1 MAVADLLNDA
11 PDGLSYRPEFLSH
24 EEESTLLAE
33 LETLRFDPIVMH
45 GQAAK
50 RTGRHFGLD
59 YDYERRVPQPGEPL
73 PSWLEGLREKAAGI
87 VELDAAELAEIL
99 VQHYPVGSTIGW
111 HRDAPA
117 FHLVVGVSLGGSCR
131 MRLRSVADPKR
142 IAELT
147 LEPRSAY
154 VLRGSVRWAWQ
165 HSIPPTK
172 EERYSVTFRSLRDER
187 PASGRRGRAAEA
199 PSP

>member
-1 MAVADLLNDA
+1 MAVAELTDSM
-11 PDGLSYRPEFLSH
+11 PGGLSYRPEFLSPQ
-24 EEESTLLAE
+24 EESALLAE
-33 LETLRFDPIVMH
+33 LEMLRFDPIVMH

-73 PSWLEGLREKAAGI
+73 PSWLEGLRGRAAEI
-87 VELDAAELAEIL
+87 AELDPAELVEIL
-99 VQHYPVGSTIGW
+99 VQRYPAGSTIGW

-117 FHLVVGVSLGGSCR
+117 FDLVVGISLGGSCR
-131 MRLRSVADPKR
+131 MRFRSVKDPKLVT
-142 IAELT
+142 ELR

-172 EERYSVTFRSLRDER
+172 EERYSVTFRSLREER
-187 PASGRRGRAAEA
+187 PASGRASEA